1 MKAVVLG
8 IMLAAVTPASAF
20 ADDKSTASAT
30 TTSNATSD
38 GELKQ
43 RWQEL
48 KASFVRIGESIKG
61 NAGDTKDDVKADL
74 EKVGKQ
80 LDEVGKQLET
90 EAKDG
95 GKQVTKNVGKALDTI
110 GGAISELGKRVEGAA
125 GTAPKSEK

>member
-20 ADDKSTASAT
+20 ADDKSTA
-30 TTSNATSD
+30 
-38 GELKQ
+38 
-43 RWQEL
+43 WQEL